1 MRILQAISGQ
11 NNGGAEAF
19 FFRLAVALKEEGI
32 EQEILVR
39 KNLRWG
45 DALLSEKISVQELPF
60 KSAIDGLTKLRFR
73 QAIQL
78 FKPDIVLTWMSRA
91 TSFCPKPKELDTP
104 FVHVARLGGYY
115 NMKYYKN
122 CDYLIANTEKIFDY
136 IRTSGISRTK
146 IKYLPNFVDENK
158 TEPTDKSAYSTPPDA
173 KVILTLSRFHPNKG
187 LEILIEAMTNLQ
199 DVYLWLAGDGELWDD
214 LEKLSVKLGVR
225 PRVRFLGWHDDP
237 SPLLSSCDLVI
248 CPSRIEPLGNVILDA
263 WAHKVPV
270 VATTSDGPKSLIKNK
285 KNGILVPVDDSK
297 TLSLAIKNLLRD
309 PKMIR
314 RLVFEG
320 KRTFDS
326 NFTKGIVV
334 NKYRK
339 FFKEVLA

>member
-11 NNGGAEAF
+11 DIGGAEAF
-19 FFRLAVALKEEGI
+19 FFRLAVAFRDEGI

-45 DALLSEKISVQELPF
+45 SDLRSKKILVQELPF
-60 KSAIDGLTKLRFR
+60 KSSIDGLTRLRFR
-73 QAIQL
+73 QTIQL

-91 TSFCPKPKELDTP
+91 TSFCPRSDELDTP

-122 CDYLIANTEKIFDY
+122 CHYLIANTEKIFDY
-136 IRTSGISRTK
+136 IRTSGVARANIR
-146 IKYLPNFVDENK
+146 YLPNFVSDNQKKSVNK
-158 TEPTDKSAYSTPPDA
+158 SIYSTPPDA

-187 LEILIEAMTNLQ
+187 LEILIEGMVNLP
-199 DVYLWLAGDGELWDD
+199 DVYLWLAGDGDMWHD
-214 LEKLSVKLGVR
+214 LEQLSIKLGVR

-237 SPLLSSCDLVI
+237 SPLLSTCDLVI

-270 VATTSDGPKSLIKNK
+270 VATTSDGPRSLITHK

-297 TLSLAIKNLLRD
+297 TLSLAIKNLLKD
-309 PKMIR
+309 PKMIK
-314 RLVFEG
+314 RLIFEG
-320 KRTFDS
+320 RKTFDT
-326 NFTKGIVV
+326 NFTKKVVV
-334 NKYRK
+334 NKYLK